1 MERLKKK
8 KSKSL
13 KRIAFF
19 GVLFSFLFTVI
30 AYAAA
35 PDAIYYQKNAAI
47 FKNASITMSAF
58 RELMWGITK
67 LFIWFSE
74 QCNELYNTAFGFI
87 DWTNNPKINDFVIM
101 FRPILLGLIVISLV
115 WLGIILIVQHEKKPK
130 LHINIVIFVLVMTS
144 STYIFSTLNTLAVD
158 FKNGIGASQTSS
170 SKEIY
175 DIVNANT
182 VDLVSLGTKTGKYG
196 TLNNLDYE
204 KNHQSYYGGN
214 ITKKNLE
221 IFDYTEVL
229 NPQSDKYDWDKNSID
244 ILSNKSILN
253 VDGVPGKTVEV
264 YNGLGWNSNDD
275 SDIAN
280 EFYYRYTVNNVVI
293 WIQLG
298 ALIVLYLALSYKTL
312 RILFELISSKL
323 FLNLYSTELAG
334 GEKVRKILEFILN
347 SYILLGVTII
357 TPKLYS
363 ILTSLLAGSVSS
375 SLVKAIFSLFIAFCV
390 IDGPNIVEKILG
402 MDAGLKSST
411 ARMLGIFAA
420 MRTARDTGRDISN
433 LGKKA
438 ADTVFGEKS
447 AKSPMPQDGKRHG
460 GIRGAFTGENDKA
473 KDLGKSEYEDRL
485 ARAGI
490 NDKDS
495 SKVKSDNEE
504 DKNNSSAFDEELSK
518 TDDDTSSSASSF
530 DEEMKS
536 DGLSAFNTPGSSFDN
551 EMTESNDNITSSG
564 SFDNNADSNESFD
577 SQVSS
582 SGGSASER
590 RNSFDDQIFSDNSG
604 KSDGKSSFNE
614 NVLKPDNIGKND
626 RTSFD
631 NQVSSSGGNAPV
643 GRNSFS
649 EQTTLDNSG
658 KSDGKSSFN
667 ENVSKPDN
675 IGKNDRTSFDNQK
688 SNNERKANNS
698 LNQSTFES
706 TIDKL
711 KEREK
716 KNGK

>member
-1 MERLKKK
+1 MEQLNNKDKCNRFKKV
-8 KSKSL
+8 
-13 KRIAFF
+13 AFL
-19 GVLFSFLFTVI
+19 GVLFSFAFTMVT
-30 AYAAA
+30 YAAA
-35 PDAIYYQKNAAI
+35 PNAIYYQKNAAI
-47 FKNASITMSAF
+47 FNNASITMTAF
-58 RELMWGITK
+58 RELMWGVTR

-87 DWTNNPKINDFVIM
+87 DWTTNPKINNFVMM

-130 LHINIVIFVLVMTS
+130 LHINIIIFVLVMTS
-144 STYIFSTLNTLAVD
+144 STYIFSTLNSLTMD
-158 FKNGIGASQTSS
+158 FKNGIGASQTST

-182 VDLVSLGTKTGKYG
+182 VDLVNLGTKTGRFG
-196 TLNNLDYE
+196 TLTNLDFE
-204 KNHQSYYGGN
+204 KNHEKYYGGN
-214 ITKKNLE
+214 ITKKNLD

-264 YNGLGWNSNDD
+264 YNGLGWNSSDD
-275 SDIAN
+275 ADIAN
-280 EFYYRYTVNNVVI
+280 EFYYRYTINNVVI

-323 FLNLYSTELAG
+323 LVNLYATELAG

-363 ILTSLLAGSVSS
+363 ILTALLAESVSS

-411 ARMLGIFAA
+411 ARMLGVFAA
-420 MRTARDTGRDISN
+420 MRTARDIGRDVSN

-447 AKSPMPQDGKRHG
+447 PKAPMPQDGKRHG
-460 GIRGAFTGENDKA
+460 GIRGAITGENDNA
-473 KDLGKSEYEDRL
+473 KELGKSEYEDRL

-490 NDKDS
+490 N
-495 SKVKSDNEE
+495 EE
-504 DKNNSSAFDEELSK
+504 DNNFKNTNNDEEQNNSSAFDEEISK
-518 TDDDTSSSASSF
+518 VDADETTSSSNSF
-530 DEEMKS
+530 DDEMRNDS
-536 DGLSAFNTPGSSFDN
+536 LSAFNTPESNFDN
-551 EMTESNDNITSSG
+551 EM
-564 SFDNNADSNESFD
+564 ADSKNVDSMSKSSDFDMSKENMDNKNSFD
-577 SQVSS
+577 SHIS
-582 SGGSASER
+582 
-590 RNSFDDQIFSDNSG
+590 
-604 KSDGKSSFNE
+604 NE
-614 NVLKPDNIGKND
+614 NKAYKGSGNTFKGQ
-626 RTSFD
+626 
-631 NQVSSSGGNAPV
+631 NQYSQGS
-643 GRNSFS
+643 
-649 EQTTLDNSG
+649 
-658 KSDGKSSFN
+658 
-667 ENVSKPDN
+667 
-675 IGKNDRTSFDNQK
+675 
-688 SNNERKANNS
+688 S
-698 LNQSTFES
+698 LNKDSFES
-706 TIDKL
+706 SMNNL
-711 KEREK
+711 KEKEK